1 MMMRIIALVV
11 LLAVGW
17 LLWSGH
23 YTPLLLGFGAF
34 SCALV
39 TMLAW
44 RIGFFNDGSY
54 TLYLLSGLPRFWL
67 WLLVE
72 LVKSNI
78 EVARIVLH
86 PDLPI
91 SPCIVK
97 IDVAAV
103 PRVSQATLGNA
114 ITLTP
119 GTVTLDI
126 DQDKLEV
133 HCLTAATRRELEQGA
148 MLRQVQHLPG
158 GR

>member
-23 YTPLLLGFGAF
+23 YTPLLLGFGVF

-39 TMLAW
+39 TVLAR
-44 RIGFFNDGSY
+44 RIGFFDDDAY
-54 TLYLLSGLPRFWL
+54 TLHLGPGLPRFWL
-67 WLLVE
+67 WLLQE

-91 SPCIVK
+91 SPSIVK

-126 DQDKLEV
+126 DQDKLEA
-133 HCLTAATRRELEQGA
+133 HCLTTATRRALEQGE
-148 MLRQVQHLPG
+148 MVRQVQRLS
-158 GR
+158 RVR